1 MFLLFS
7 HHHAHNQLQSV
18 SVEETSG
25 ASLGDRSDEFD
36 GFTFVDKASSA
47 LGKLEA
53 GPSFSKVDEGKDGD
67 GP

>member
-1 MFLLFS
+1 M
-7 HHHAHNQLQSV
+7 
-18 SVEETSG
+18 EETSG